1 MSTYYLAKAHQEQ
14 VLREAAQARIVRAA
28 KRAKRIS
35 GGQRS
40 SQTKAW
46 ATCRLRATHA

>member
-28 KRAKRIS
+28 KRAKRMT
-35 GGQRS
+35 QELAS
-40 SQTKAW
+40 SPAKAQ
-46 ATCRLRATHA
+46 ATRRLPAARV

>member
-28 KRAKRIS
+28 KRAERLA

-40 SQTKAW
+40 SQAKVW
-46 ATCRLRATHA
+46 ATRRLLAARA

>member
-14 VLREAAQARIVRAA
+14 VLREAAQDRIVRAV
-28 KRAKRIS
+28 KRAKRMG

-40 SQTKAW
+40 WQAKTW
-46 ATCRLRATHA
+46 ATRRPRATRA